1 MLVPLLGSIPTLDL
15 FPSSGGYSSYGQTD
29 SSSYGAPE
37 PSYGAPSSSYGTPS
51 RSSWSQPGEF
61 RSFQEE
67 EGQNIKDIYNA
78 NEEWVETA
86 EKRAARTARS
96 VQQAAPLNQLLSNT
110 VKLIN

>member
-96 VQQAAPLNQLLSNT
+96 VQQAAPLNQLLTNT